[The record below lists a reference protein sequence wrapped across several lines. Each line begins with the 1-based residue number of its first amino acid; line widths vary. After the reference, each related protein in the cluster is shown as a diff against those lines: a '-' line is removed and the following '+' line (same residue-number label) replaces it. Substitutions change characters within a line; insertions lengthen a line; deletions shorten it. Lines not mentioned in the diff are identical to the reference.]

1 MAYPIVEQIAQAAK
15 TRLETITKA
24 NGYQQNVT
32 VVRPTRTGGF
42 VPDHLLIVLVQDNP
56 TLLGDLEGA
65 NSMKE
70 WRQPF
75 LAQCLVRTSDENTE
89 PVDTTINALRADV
102 EMALIVAPDW
112 WSGLAM
118 DCRILAPSGIVT
130 QDGDYEGAQVP
141 FEVDYRT
148 DRDDPYTARAD

>member
-15 TRLETITKA
+15 TQLETVTIA
-24 NGYQQNVT
+24 HGYQQDVT

-42 VPDHLLIVLVQDNP
+42 VPSHLQIVLTQEDP

-75 LAQCLVRTSDENTE
+75 VANCLVRTSDANTE
-89 PVDTTINALRADV
+89 AVDTMVNTLRADV
-102 EMALIVAPDW
+102 EKALMSSESW
-112 WSGLAM
+112 WSGLAT
-118 DCRILAPSGIVT
+118 DCRVLAPEQIIT
-130 QDGDYEGAQVP
+130 TDAEYEGVAIR
-141 FEVDYRT
+141 FELDYRT
-148 DRDDPYTARAD
+148 DRDDPYTAR